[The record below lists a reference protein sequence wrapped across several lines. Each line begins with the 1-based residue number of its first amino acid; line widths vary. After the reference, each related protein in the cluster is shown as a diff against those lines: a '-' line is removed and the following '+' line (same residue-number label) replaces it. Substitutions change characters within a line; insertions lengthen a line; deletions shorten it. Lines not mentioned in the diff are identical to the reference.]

1 MKVLKCYVLI
11 ATIFW
16 NLIAFKGGHFI
27 REDIIFKELRY
38 LLKSHFKIKGFKPV
52 VVAEPPHCSV
62 VVVLLTVGPSLHLGD
77 WHQTSGSPAV
87 IPGAPPRL
95 GAS

>member
-1 MKVLKCYVLI
+1 MYPDLWKFDKNEKSDPIQCQPGPKVVM
-11 ATIFW
+11 TF
-16 NLIAFKGGHFI
+16 
-27 REDIIFKELRY
+27 
-38 LLKSHFKIKGFKPV
+38 FKP

-95 GAS
+95 GALWNCSLEMKRI

>member
-1 MKVLKCYVLI
+1 MKVLKLYVLI
-11 ATIFW
+11 ATIIW
-16 NLIAFKGGHFI
+16 NLIAFKGGHFL
-27 REDIIFKELRY
+27 REDVIQGITVPT
-38 LLKSHFKIKGFKPV
+38 KIKFQKKVFKPV